1 MTDMTSTY
9 DKVKIHEALELLDAA
24 ASEGASGLKEIVGD
38 NYESFK
44 DFASTLGSNVRHRLS
59 DAYSAGSD
67 KVRVAA
73 GHVDKHVHA
82 NPWAYIG
89 GGAALGLMIGV
100 LIARSRK

>member
-1 MTDMTSTY
+1 MESLTSTY

-24 ASEGASGLKEIVGD
+24 AAEGHSDLKDIIGD

-44 DFASTLGSNVRHRLS
+44 HFAASLGNNIQRELS
-59 DAYSAGSD
+59 GVYAAGKA
-67 KVRVAA
+67 KVRGAA
-73 GHVDKHVHA
+73 GEVDRHVHV

-89 GGAALGLMIGV
+89 GSAALGILIGV